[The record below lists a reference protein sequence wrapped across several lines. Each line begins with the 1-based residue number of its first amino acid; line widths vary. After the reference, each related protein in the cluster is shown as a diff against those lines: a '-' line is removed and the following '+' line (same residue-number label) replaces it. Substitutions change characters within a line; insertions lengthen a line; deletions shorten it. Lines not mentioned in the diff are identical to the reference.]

1 MHQQG
6 GTLAATDITIHRGA
20 DAILERVSLA
30 VTPGS
35 RIGVVGPNG
44 RGKSTLLR
52 ALAGLEPLDGGS
64 VSRNPAT
71 LRVGYLPQEHDLV
84 PEETLRSY
92 LARRTGVG
100 DAEASLESLESA
112 LENDPS
118 AAGAHAV
125 ALDRFLALGGA
136 DFEARARAV
145 LADVGLDAPLD
156 RPAGAL
162 SGGEKGRAALASILL
177 ARFDVFLLD
186 EPTNDLDFAGL
197 DLLERFLLGV
207 QGGVVLVSHD
217 RALLDRTVNR
227 IVELESGTQRVHH
240 YAGGWSEFEAAREH
254 ARAEHEREFARWSGE
269 RARFTQLHQDRREQA
284 RAGGKQANRRGTHAL
299 MSKTRAAAR
308 RLEWLDRDRVEK
320 PWQPWE
326 LQLDLAPEGRSGD
339 LVVAL
344 EGAVLER
351 GSFRLGPIDV
361 NVGWGERI
369 SITGP
374 NGSGKTTL
382 LDGLLGRLP
391 LTAGTRRVGPS
402 VVFGEIGQARA
413 LFPPDEPLLCS
424 FCAAARI
431 LEGEART
438 LLAKFDLYA
447 SHVLRPAGSLSPGE
461 RMRAELAV
469 QAARGAGCLVLDE
482 PTNHLDLPAVEE
494 LERALSMYDG
504 TLILV
509 THDRRFLEQ
518 VGVTRVVKLSPT
530 APVRGRPRAPRRP
543 PGRR

>member
-44 RGKSTLLR
+44 RGKTTLLR
-52 ALAGLEPLDGGS
+52 ALAGLELLDGGS
-64 VSRNPAT
+64 STRNPPS
-71 LRVGYLPQEHDLV
+71 LRVGYLPQERDLA

-100 DAEASLESLESA
+100 EAEAELATLEAALASDPLAAEPHAESLQ
-112 LENDPS
+112 
-118 AAGAHAV
+118 
-125 ALDRFLALGGA
+125 RFLALGGA
-136 DFEARARAV
+136 DFDARARAV
-145 LADVGLDAPLD
+145 LVHVALDVPLD

-162 SGGEKGRAALASILL
+162 SGGEQGRAALASILL
-177 ARFDVFLLD
+177 ARFDIFLLD

-197 DLLERFLLGV
+197 DLLERFLLAV

-254 ARAEHEREFARWSGE
+254 GRAFAHWSEERG
-269 RARFTQLHQDRREQA
+269 RFTRLHRDRREQA
-284 RAGGKQANRRGTHAL
+284 RVGGKQASRRGTHAL

-308 RLEWLDRDRVEK
+308 RVEWLERDRVEK

-339 LVVAL
+339 LVVSL
-344 EGAVLER
+344 DRAVLER

-374 NGSGKTTL
+374 NGAGKTTL
-382 LDGLLGRLP
+382 IDGLLGRLP
-391 LTAGTRRVGPS
+391 LVAGTRRVGPS
-402 VVFGEIGQARA
+402 VVFGEIGQERS
-413 LFPPDEPLLCS
+413 LFAPHEPLLDS
-424 FCAAARI
+424 FCAAAGM
-431 LEGEART
+431 LESEART

-461 RMRAELAV
+461 RTRAELAV
-469 QAARGAGCLVLDE
+469 QAARCAGCLVLDE
-482 PTNHLDLPAVEE
+482 PT
-494 LERALSMYDG
+494 
-504 TLILV
+504 
-509 THDRRFLEQ
+509 
-518 VGVTRVVKLSPT
+518 
-530 APVRGRPRAPRRP
+530 
-543 PGRR
+543 